1 MKNQRQSQKEGDRS
15 PQAIQT
21 TVELF
26 AGIGG
31 FRVAAEQHGIQTL
44 WANDICPKACQ
55 VYRSQFGDAEI
66 RQGDIRALA
75 HEIPSHDLLT
85 AGFPCQ
91 PFSSA
96 GKKRGLRDPRGH
108 LFAVIVDILRRHRPR
123 YFILENVKRLLS
135 MEQGDHFATML
146 AALTALDYQVEW
158 RLVNAMHFGLPQ
170 NRQRLL
176 MLGSS
181 GMTNNCPIVR
191 LASSE
196 DLCRILERNFP
207 IIGKAS
213 SWTEIE
219 GHSKKFPNWGLAW
232 NKRFFADNL
241 EYISEAKPIIPLRRV
256 LQSTVDPIFDFT
268 ENTLQRLKNSKQTD
282 KFVDGVQILYNQN
295 GGARMGYTVFGI
307 DGVAPTLTSATSRH
321 YERYKTGNCYQRLTN
336 VEYARIQ
343 GFPDQ
348 HCSAV
353 SIYNQYSLYGNAIPP
368 IFGAWVIHKI
378 LRNHVATLKEPKQQ
392 QLHLFLNEPPNY
404 AY

>member
-1 MKNQRQSQKEGDRS
+1 MKNQRHHVKEKDKA
-15 PQAIQT
+15 PQTIQT

-31 FRVAAEQHGIQTL
+31 FRIAADTHGIQTL
-44 WANDICPKACQ
+44 WANDICPRACQ
-55 VYRSQFGDAEI
+55 VYRSQFGNTEI
-66 RQGDIRALA
+66 RQDDIRALVP
-75 HEIPSHDLLT
+75 EIPSHDLLT

-108 LFAVIVDILRRHRPR
+108 LFAIIVDILRRHRPR

-170 NRQRLL
+170 NRQRVL
-176 MLGSS
+176 MLGSL
-181 GMTNNCPIVR
+181 GMPTGCPLIR

-196 DLCRILERNFP
+196 DLYKILEKNFP
-207 IIGKAS
+207 IIRNVS

-219 GHSKKFPNWGLAW
+219 RHGRKFPNWGLAW

-241 EYISEAKPIIPLRRV
+241 EYFSEAQPIVPLRRV

-268 ENTLQRLKNSKQTD
+268 ENTLQRLKNSKETD
-282 KFVDGVQILYNQN
+282 KFVEGVQILYNQN

-307 DGVAPTLTSATSRH
+307 DGIAPTLTSTTSRH
-321 YERYKTGNCYQRLTN
+321 YERYKVGNCYRRLTN

-353 SIYNQYSLYGNAIPP
+353 SIYNQYSLYGNAVPP
-368 IFGAWVIHKI
+368 IFGNWLIHKI
-378 LRNHVATLKEPKQQ
+378 LRNQATTLKGPKQQ
-392 QLHLFLNEPPNY
+392 QLHLFLNESPNY
-404 AY
+404 AH

>member
-1 MKNQRQSQKEGDRS
+1 MKNQRQILKGRDRF

-31 FRVAAEQHGIQTL
+31 FRIAAERHGIQTL
-44 WANDICPKACQ
+44 WANDICPRACQ

-66 RQGDIRALA
+66 CQGDIRAFI
-75 HEIPSHDLLT
+75 HEIPPHDLLT

-96 GKKRGLRDPRGH
+96 GKKKGLRDPRGH

-158 RLVNAMHFGLPQ
+158 RLINAIHFGLPQ
-170 NRQRLL
+170 NRQRVLI
-176 MLGSS
+176 LGSL
-181 GMTNNCPIVR
+181 GMTDDCPPVR
-191 LASSE
+191 LASSG
-196 DLCRILERNFP
+196 DLCKRLERKFP
-207 IIGKAS
+207 IIRNVL

-219 GHSKKFPNWGLAW
+219 RHSRKFPNWGVAW

-241 EYISEAKPIIPLRRV
+241 EYFSEAKTIVPLHRV
-256 LQSTVDPIFDFT
+256 LQSTVEPIFDFT
-268 ENTLQRLKNSKQTD
+268 ENTLQRLKNSKQTN
-282 KFVDGVQILYNQN
+282 KFVEGVEVLYNQN

-307 DGVAPTLTSATSRH
+307 NGVAPTLTSATSRH
-321 YERYKTGNCYQRLTN
+321 YERYKVGNCYRRLTN

-368 IFGAWVIHKI
+368 IFGDWLIHKI
-378 LRNHVATLKEPKQQ
+378 LRNHFTKLKEPKQQ
-392 QLHLFLNEPPNY
+392 QLHLFLHESPND